1 MRSFPRIQK
10 TTEFQMGQL
19 ADSLRSIVQ
28 TMKDGD
34 EIFKQNLNEIE
45 EAAKNLSEAA
55 EGLTKASTELID
67 DLEEEDDEPSDYE
80 MMSAFGTKW
89 HDGL

>member
-1 MRSFPRIQK
+1 MRNFPRIQK

-34 EIFKQNLNEIE
+34 EIFRQDI
-45 EAAKNLSEAA
+45 KNLEKSAEALVNA
-55 EGLTKASTELID
+55 AD
-67 DLEEEDDEPSDYE
+67 DLVETIED
-80 MMSAFGTKW
+80 
-89 HDGL
+89 

>member
-1 MRSFPRIQK
+1 
-10 TTEFQMGQL
+10 MGQI

-45 EAAKNLSEAA
+45 ETAKNLSEAA

>member
-1 MRSFPRIQK
+1 
-10 TTEFQMGQL
+10 MGQL
-19 ADSLRSIVQ
+19 ADSLREIVQ

-34 EIFKQNLNEIE
+34 EVFRQNIKEIE
-45 EAAKNLSEAA
+45 KAAKNLGEAA

-67 DLEEEDDEPSDYE
+67 DLGEENDEPSDYE

-89 HDGL
+89 HDAL

>member
-1 MRSFPRIQK
+1 
-10 TTEFQMGQL
+10 MGQL
-19 ADSLRSIVQ
+19 ADSLREIVQ

-34 EIFKQNLNEIE
+34 EVFRQNIKEIE
-45 EAAKNLSEAA
+45 KAAKNLGEAA

-67 DLEEEDDEPSDYE
+67 DLEEENDEPSDYE

-89 HDGL
+89 HDAL

>member
-1 MRSFPRIQK
+1 
-10 TTEFQMGQL
+10 MGQI

-67 DLEEEDDEPSDYE
+67 DLEEENDEPSDYE

>member
-1 MRSFPRIQK
+1 
-10 TTEFQMGQL
+10 MGQI
-19 ADSLRSIVQ
+19 ADSLKSIVQ

-34 EIFKQNLNEIE
+34 EIFKQNFNEIE
-45 EAAKNLSEAA
+45 EAAKNLSKAA

-67 DLEEEDDEPSDYE
+67 DLEEDDNEPSDYE

>member
-1 MRSFPRIQK
+1 
-10 TTEFQMGQL
+10 MGQI

-67 DLEEEDDEPSDYE
+67 DLEEDDDEPSDYE

>member
-1 MRSFPRIQK
+1 
-10 TTEFQMGQL
+10 MGQI

-45 EAAKNLSEAA
+45 EAAKKLSEAA

-67 DLEEEDDEPSDYE
+67 DLEEDDDEPSDYE

>member
-1 MRSFPRIQK
+1 
-10 TTEFQMGQL
+10 MGQL
-19 ADSLRSIVQ
+19 ADSLREIIQ

-34 EIFKQNLNEIE
+34 EVFRQDIKGLE
-45 EAAKNLSEAA
+45 EAAKILSEAA
-55 EGLTKASTELID
+55 EELTKASTELID
-67 DLEEEDDEPSDYE
+67 DLEEDDDEPSDYE

>member
-1 MRSFPRIQK
+1 
-10 TTEFQMGQL
+10 MGQI

-34 EIFKQNLNEIE
+34 EIFKQNLNEIK

-67 DLEEEDDEPSDYE
+67 DLEEDEPSDYE

>member
-1 MRSFPRIQK
+1 
-10 TTEFQMGQL
+10 MGQL
-19 ADSLRSIVQ
+19 ADSLREIIQ

-34 EIFKQNLNEIE
+34 EVFRQDIKGLE

-55 EGLTKASTELID
+55 EELTKASTELID
-67 DLEEEDDEPSDYE
+67 DLEEDDDEPSDYE

>member
-1 MRSFPRIQK
+1 
-10 TTEFQMGQL
+10 MGQL
-19 ADSLRSIVQ
+19 ADSLREIVQ

-34 EIFKQNLNEIE
+34 EVFRQNIKEIE
-45 EAAKNLSEAA
+45 KAAKSLGETA

-67 DLEEEDDEPSDYE
+67 DLGEENDEPSDYE

-89 HDGL
+89 HDAL

>member
-1 MRSFPRIQK
+1 
-10 TTEFQMGQL
+10 MGQL
-19 ADSLRSIVQ
+19 ADNLREIIQ

-34 EIFKQNLNEIE
+34 EIFKQNLKEIE

-67 DLEEEDDEPSDYE
+67 DLEEDDDEPSDYE

>member
-1 MRSFPRIQK
+1 
-10 TTEFQMGQL
+10 MGQI

-67 DLEEEDDEPSDYE
+67 DLEEDDDEPSDYE

-89 HDGL
+89 HDGF

>member
-1 MRSFPRIQK
+1 
-10 TTEFQMGQL
+10 MGQL

-55 EGLTKASTELID
+55 EGLTKASTKLID
-67 DLEEEDDEPSDYE
+67 DLEEDDDEPSDYE

>member
-1 MRSFPRIQK
+1 
-10 TTEFQMGQL
+10 MGQI
-19 ADSLRSIVQ
+19 ADSLREIVQ
-28 TMKDGD
+28 TMKDG
-34 EIFKQNLNEIE
+34 NEVFRQDIKGLE

-55 EGLTKASTELID
+55 EELTKASTELID
-67 DLEEEDDEPSDYE
+67 DLEEDDDEPSDYE

>member
-1 MRSFPRIQK
+1 
-10 TTEFQMGQL
+10 MGQI

>member
-1 MRSFPRIQK
+1 
-10 TTEFQMGQL
+10 MGQL

-67 DLEEEDDEPSDYE
+67 DLEEDDDEPSDYE

>member
-1 MRSFPRIQK
+1 
-10 TTEFQMGQL
+10 MGQL
-19 ADSLRSIVQ
+19 ADSLREIVQ

-34 EIFKQNLNEIE
+34 EVFRQNIKEIE
-45 EAAKNLSEAA
+45 KAAKNLGEAA

-67 DLEEEDDEPSDYE
+67 DLEEDDDEPSDYE

-89 HDGL
+89 HDAL

>member
-1 MRSFPRIQK
+1 
-10 TTEFQMGQL
+10 MGQI

-67 DLEEEDDEPSDYE
+67 DLEEEDDEPTDQE
-80 MMSAFGTKW
+80 MMAAFGTKW

>member
-1 MRSFPRIQK
+1 
-10 TTEFQMGQL
+10 MGQI

-34 EIFKQNLNEIE
+34 EIFRQDIKGLEQ
-45 EAAKNLSEAA
+45 AAKNLGEAA
-55 EGLTKASTELID
+55 EGLTKASAELID
-67 DLEEEDDEPSDYE
+67 DLEEDDDEPSDYE

>member
-1 MRSFPRIQK
+1 
-10 TTEFQMGQL
+10 MGQI

-34 EIFKQNLNEIE
+34 EIFRQNLNEIE

-67 DLEEEDDEPSDYE
+67 DLEEEDDEPTDQE
-80 MMSAFGTKW
+80 MMAAFGTKW

>member
-1 MRSFPRIQK
+1 
-10 TTEFQMGQL
+10 MGQL
-19 ADSLRSIVQ
+19 ADSLREIVQ

-34 EIFKQNLNEIE
+34 EVFRQNIKEIE
-45 EAAKNLSEAA
+45 KAAKNLGEAA

-89 HDGL
+89 HDAL